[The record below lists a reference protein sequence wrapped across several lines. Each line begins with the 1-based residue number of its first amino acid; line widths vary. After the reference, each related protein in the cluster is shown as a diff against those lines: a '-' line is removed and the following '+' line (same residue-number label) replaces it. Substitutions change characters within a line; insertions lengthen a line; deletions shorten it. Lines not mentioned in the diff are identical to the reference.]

1 MSKEKHTM
9 LNETDSSDTTRPED
23 DLPAVQ
29 KKNTTDEKLNRIA
42 SKAAKR
48 AGMREQRYDR
58 EHGIF
63 TK

>member
-1 MSKEKHTM
+1 M
-9 LNETDSSDTTRPED
+9 LNEINSSDTKRPED

-29 KKNTTDEKLNRIA
+29 TTTDEKLNRIA
-42 SKAAKR
+42 NRAAKR
-48 AGMREQRYDR
+48 AGMREQSYDR